1 MHVKSDR
8 VLLVAILG
16 LLITACGGGGG
27 GTPPVIIIDPPV
39 LGPGQVASAEGT
51 VQGATEGDLLVFRGV
66 RYAAAPVGDLRFR
79 APAAPAAFSGVR
91 DALTFGSNCIQSQG
105 AAAVGS
111 EDCLFLNIWAHG
123 DDVQRPVMV
132 YMHPGA
138 ANGIGGDLS
147 SIDPADLAESSDVV
161 VVNINRRLGVM
172 GYLAIDELIAEN
184 PRMTA
189 GNYGLLDAIESLKWI
204 QANIDEFNGDPNRVM
219 LLGTSS
225 GGILTCLMLGA
236 PDAAGL
242 IHAAAVQSAPCTGRT
257 IQALQPSSPH
267 NSRNPPAVQ
276 THRGILT
283 QTGCD
288 VAADIPACLRAMS
301 AEDLILASGPVE
313 LAVSYALFAPLVDG
327 VVVQDAPRDALVNQT
342 IGDIPLIIGMASNEV
357 GSTLDGFPIPDDAAY
372 RAWLTSAFSSPLDD
386 AVYALYPTANYPS
399 AKDAYVALIADIGY
413 NCSAEIFAL
422 RAMSGAPSY
431 LYEISR
437 GFNDGAEPGSSAFH
451 AIDIPYLF
459 GTYDVFGYTP
469 DAQSFAITNAMRNA
483 WTSLITDPTS
493 APSLSD
499 DGTVLWPIF
508 EPVAATYAEFG
519 DNIGGATNHADGR
532 CAALRDVF

>member
-1 MHVKSDR
+1 
-8 VLLVAILG
+8 
-16 LLITACGGGGG
+16 
-27 GTPPVIIIDPPV
+27 
-39 LGPGQVASAEGT
+39 
-51 VQGATEGDLLVFRGV
+51 
-66 RYAAAPVGDLRFR
+66 
-79 APAAPAAFSGVR
+79 
-91 DALTFGSNCIQSQG
+91 
-105 AAAVGS
+105 
-111 EDCLFLNIWAHG
+111 
-123 DDVQRPVMV
+123 
-132 YMHPGA
+132 MHPGA
-138 ANGIGGDLS
+138 SNGIGGDTA
-147 SIDPADLAESSDVV
+147 SIDPADFAASSDVV

-172 GYLAIDELIAEN
+172 GSLAIDELMAEN

-225 GGILTCLMLGA
+225 GGILTCLVLGA

-242 IHAAAVQSAPCTGRT
+242 FDAAAVQSAPCTGRS
-257 IQALQPSSPH
+257 IQALQASSPH
-267 NSRNPPAVQ
+267 DSRFPPAIQ

-288 VAADIPACLRAMS
+288 VAADVLVCLRAMS
-301 AEDLILASGPVE
+301 AEELVIASGPVE
-313 LAVSYALFAPLVDG
+313 LAVTYALFAPLVDG
-327 VVVQDAPRDALVNQT
+327 IVVQDAPRDALENQT
-342 IGDIPLIIGMASNEV
+342 IGDIPLIVGMASNEV
-357 GSTLDGFPIPDDAAY
+357 GNTLDGVPIPDDAAY
-372 RAWLTSAFSSPLDD
+372 RAWLTAVFSSPLDD

-399 AKDAYVALIADIGY
+399 AKDAYVALIADLGY

-422 RAMSGAPSY
+422 RAMTGAPSY

-437 GFNDGAEPGSSAFH
+437 GFNDGGQPGSTAFH

-459 GTYDVFGYTP
+459 GNFDVYGYTA
-469 DAQSFAITNAMRNA
+469 DAQALAIRDAMRNA
-483 WTSLITDPTS
+483 WASLITDTTS

-519 DNIGGATNHADGR
+519 DTIGGATNHASGR
-532 CAALRDVF
+532 CAALRNVL